1 MKIVDTTFLIAL
13 LRNDQSTINKAR
25 ELDQQGGA
33 ATTVVN
39 VYETM
44 YGVYR
49 SLSTQEKRLA
59 SLQQLLTNLDILNLD
74 YEATSRAA
82 QISGTLA
89 RGGRGIDPFDAL
101 IAGITLTNG
110 AEAIITRNIKH
121 FTRIPELVVEEH

>member
-13 LRNDQSTINKAR
+13 LRNDQSTIKKAR
-25 ELDQQGGA
+25 ELDKQGGA
-33 ATTVVN
+33 ATTTVN
-39 VYETM
+39 IYETM

-49 SLSTQEKRLA
+49 SLSMQEKRLA
-59 SLQQLLTNLDILNLD
+59 SLQQLLTNLDILHLD

-89 RGGRGIDPFDAL
+89 RRGKGIDPFDAL